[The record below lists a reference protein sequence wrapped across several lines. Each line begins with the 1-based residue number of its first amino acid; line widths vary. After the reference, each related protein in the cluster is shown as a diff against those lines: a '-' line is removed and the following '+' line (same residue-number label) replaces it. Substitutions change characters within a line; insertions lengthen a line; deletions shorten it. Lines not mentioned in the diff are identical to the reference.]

1 MKKIDIPALGA
12 EKQIWF
18 NIGRLRRV
26 EDLLKA
32 PIGEVIKDASTIS
45 LKSLLVLLGVGMAQ
59 YGNKSEQYYAE
70 KVDEALEQGYSIVD
84 IQLPVFQA
92 VVASGLMGKAAYYQA
107 FPEELTE
114 DAAKAVTEEKN

>member
-26 EDLLKA
+26 EDILKA
-32 PIGEVIKDASTIS
+32 PIGEVLKDANTIS
-45 LKSLLVLLGVGMAQ
+45 LKNLLVLLGVGMAQ
-59 YGNKSEQYYAE
+59 YGNKPEQYYAE
-70 KVDEALEQGYSIVD
+70 KIDEAMENGFSIAD
-84 IQLPVFQA
+84 IQMPVFQA
-92 VVASGLMGKAAYYQA
+92 VVGTGLMGKAAYYQL

-114 DAAKAVTEEKN
+114 EAAAAVANEKN